1 MTTYETFKVQ
11 FHGLPFDIV
20 EVQLDNEKIDS
31 KAIKTNGISSI
42 IVDKNFSELHIIG
55 LKSKS

>member
-20 EVQLDNEKIDS
+20 EVQLDKEKID
-31 KAIKTNGISSI
+31 IKYNEI
-42 IVDKNFSELHIIG
+42 
-55 LKSKS
+55 